1 MTGKIEGVIVL
12 VLIVLLLFGS
22 KRIPELARSI
32 GASVKEVKN
41 GFSGVEDKSTAV
53 AEKKED

>member
-12 VLIVLLLFGS
+12 VLIILLLFGS
-22 KRIPELARSI
+22 KRIPELAKSI

-41 GFSGVEDKSTAV
+41 GFNGTSDDKTV
-53 AEKKED
+53 AEADKKD

>member
-12 VLIVLLLFGS
+12 VLIILLLFGS
-22 KRIPELARSI
+22 KRIPELAKSI

-41 GFSGVEDKSTAV
+41 GFNGTDSKTEVSEA
-53 AEKKED
+53 KKED

>member
-12 VLIVLLLFGS
+12 ILIVLLLFGS

-32 GASVKEVKN
+32 GSSVKEVKN
-41 GFSGVEDKSTAV
+41 GFNGVESKTETA
-53 AEKKED
+53 EDKKED